1 MTPQEHELLSAFL
14 ENLGRAR
21 PDNKDADAE
30 AMIRRVVASQPDAA
44 YILVQQALLQE
55 IALRNAQA
63 QIADLQAQ
71 LRQARGSGSA
81 GASSGSFLGGAGPAR
96 PSQGRGWTN
105 TPPPSNEPPPPS
117 GRGWTQPAPPPAQG
131 AMPSGSMP
139 GGQIPGGPTSGGPV
153 PGQGFLG
160 RGGQPSAMSGFLSS
174 AAATAAGVAGGALL
188 FQGLEHLI
196 GGSHL
201 SGLGT
206 GLGTGTT
213 PVIEETVINEYGNDP
228 AADETAQDWS
238 ENYADAADAGQ
249 DLGGDYTDA
258 SDSGG
263 DDDVSN
269 WT

>member
-1 MTPQEHELLSAFL
+1 MTPQEHELLSTFL

-30 AMIRRVVASQPDAA
+30 AMIRRAMASQPDAA
-44 YILVQQALLQE
+44 YVLVQQALLQE

-63 QIADLQAQ
+63 RIADLQVQ
-71 LRQARGSGSA
+71 LRQAQGGTSA

-96 PSQGRGWTN
+96 PSQGWGWTN
-105 TPPPSNEPPPPS
+105 TRPPSSEPPPPS
-117 GRGWTQPAPPPAQG
+117 GGGWTQPAPAQG
-131 AMPSGSMP
+131 AMA
-139 GGQIPGGPTSGGPV
+139 GGQIPGGSM
-153 PGQGFLG
+153 PGQGLLG

-201 SGLGT
+201 SGLGA
-206 GLGTGTT
+206 GLGTGTPT
-213 PVIEETVINEYGNDP
+213 IEETVINEYGT
-228 AADETAQDWS
+228 AADNNAQDGS
-238 ENYADAADAGQ
+238 ENYADAADSSQ
-249 DLGGDYTDA
+249 DPGDDYTDA
-258 SDSGG
+258 GDIGGG
-263 DDDVSN
+263 DDGSS

>member
-1 MTPQEHELLSAFL
+1 MTPQEQELLSTFL
-14 ENLGRAR
+14 DNLGRAQ

-30 AMIRRVVASQPDAA
+30 AMIRRAVARQPDAA

-63 QIADLQAQ
+63 RIADLEAQ
-71 LRQARGSGSA
+71 LRKARGGNSA

-96 PSQGRGWTN
+96 PSQGRDWIN
-105 TPPPSNEPPPPS
+105 TPPPPNEPPS
-117 GRGWTQPAPPPAQG
+117 GRGGWTQPAPAQG
-131 AMPSGSMP
+131 AMP
-139 GGQIPGGPTSGGPV
+139 GGQI

-213 PVIEETVINEYGNDP
+213 PVIEETVINEYGNEP
-228 AADETAQDWS
+228 AADKTAQDRG
-238 ENYADAADAGQ
+238 ENYADAADTGQ
-249 DLGGDYTDA
+249 DLGDDYTDTG
-258 SDSGG
+258 DSGG
-263 DDDVSN
+263 GDGSN